1 MTNEPQ
7 RTSAGR
13 GGLPTSRAQ
22 FFSPT
27 RSASGRFFMVS
38 AAKASER
45 VTELEMRSEGRTEP
59 TEGHARCRLV

>member
-1 MTNEPQ
+1 MRDERTQ
-7 RTSAGR
+7 RTSSGR
-13 GGLPTSRAQ
+13 LADKSSSN
-22 FFSPT
+22 FFT
-27 RSASGRFFMVS
+27 SGRFFMVS

>member
-1 MTNEPQ
+1 MRDERTQ

-13 GGLPTSRAQ
+13 LADKSSSN
-22 FFSPT
+22 FFT
-27 RSASGRFFMVS
+27 SGRFFMVS
-38 AAKASER
+38 AEKVSER